1 VIAVAARVAT
11 IDLGTNTVRLLVAD
25 VEPDG
30 CWRGVADDQ
39 RITRLGEGQ
48 ATGGPLGAA
57 PMQRAAATVA
67 EFAARARALGAD
79 PVRIVG
85 TSAVREAPNRAELLR
100 LIREATGLPV
110 EVVSGP
116 EEGRLAL
123 LGVRTG
129 LPGLAEPFVL
139 LDIGGGSTELVLA
152 RPGAPPLAVSLRLGG
167 VALAE
172 RHLDAGAVDAARF
185 AALRAAV
192 DGALTAVPAEM
203 AAGAASL
210 VGTAGTITTLA
221 ALDLGLP
228 AYDAAAVH
236 GHRLTRAAVDAL
248 RARLCALTVDERAA
262 LPCLPRGRADVII
275 PGIAIAL
282 AVMDRLLAPAMLVSD
297 HGLREGLLCELA
309 RA

>member
-1 VIAVAARVAT
+1 
-11 IDLGTNTVRLLVAD
+11 
-25 VEPDG
+25 
-30 CWRGVADDQ
+30 
-39 RITRLGEGQ
+39 
-48 ATGGPLGAA
+48 
-57 PMQRAAATVA
+57 
-67 EFAARARALGAD
+67 
-79 PVRIVG
+79 
-85 TSAVREAPNRAELLR
+85 
-100 LIREATGLPV
+100 
-110 EVVSGP
+110 
-116 EEGRLAL
+116 
-123 LGVRTG
+123 
-129 LPGLAEPFVL
+129 
-139 LDIGGGSTELVLA
+139 VLA

-172 RHLDAGAVDAARF
+172 RHLDAGAVAAARF

-221 ALDLGLP
+221 ALDLGLS
-228 AYDAAAVH
+228 AYEPAAVH